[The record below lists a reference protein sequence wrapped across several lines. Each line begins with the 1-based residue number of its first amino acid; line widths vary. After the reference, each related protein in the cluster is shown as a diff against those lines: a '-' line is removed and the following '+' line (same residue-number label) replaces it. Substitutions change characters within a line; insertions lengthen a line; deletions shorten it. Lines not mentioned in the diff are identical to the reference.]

1 MKLIAHRGNLDGPDP
16 LHENHPSHIKKAL
29 DVGVDVEID
38 VWWCPHED
46 VPYLGHD
53 APQYEVALDFL
64 CQPRLWLHCKNILAL
79 EKCKAL
85 AVPNPYF
92 WHQEDDVTLTSNGFL
107 WTYPG
112 KPLTPYSI
120 AVMPEWCTESS
131 ENGVVAYGVC
141 TDYILER
148 LQSSPPPRCATCVVQ

>member
-1 MKLIAHRGNLDGPDP
+1 MKLIAHRGNVAGPDP
-16 LHENHPSHIKKAL
+16 VNENHPSHIQKAL

-38 VWWCPHED
+38 VWWSHEED

-53 APQYEVALDFL
+53 EPQYKVSFDFL

-79 EKCKAL
+79 EKCKTL

-92 WHQEDDVTLTSNGFL
+92 WHQEDDVTLTSHGLF

-120 AVMPEWCTESS
+120 AVMPERCSGWSDVNEAH
-131 ENGVVAYGVC
+131 GIC
-141 TDYILER
+141 TDYILQRLSER
-148 LQSSPPPRCATCVVQ
+148 SVQ